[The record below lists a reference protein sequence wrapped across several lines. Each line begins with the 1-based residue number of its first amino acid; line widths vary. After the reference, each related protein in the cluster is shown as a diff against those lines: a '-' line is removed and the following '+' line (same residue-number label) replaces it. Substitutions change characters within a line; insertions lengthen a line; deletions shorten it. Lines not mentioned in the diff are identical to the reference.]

1 MNVPH
6 TTLAFLDDPAL
17 IFLFLCHYHWQE
29 SSRFKKSH
37 LSDTEQRMCATWC
50 KTSEI
55 WAMTPLHLL
64 GIPRHT
70 FRCQLVHRD
79 ERWNPSFLSSQ
90 GRKVMKTLME
100 QSYWASCLGPK
111 GGNVLNKAAAS
122 VPTSESGL
130 GTEGREQKDETE
142 DFRQYHDEGGCIWK
156 ISNFQLFCSSIW
168 FILGSVT
175 GVIFISF
182 SAGKGSCV
190 WSPHRD

>member
-1 MNVPH
+1 MIQLYFFFFSVITTGRNQADSRTHTSVTQSRGCVPVGAKPVRSGQWH
-6 TTLAFLDDPAL
+6 PFVSLE
-17 IFLFLCHYHWQE
+17 Y
-29 SSRFKKSH
+29 
-37 LSDTEQRMCATWC
+37 
-50 KTSEI
+50 
-55 WAMTPLHLL
+55 
-64 GIPRHT
+64 PRHT

-111 GGNVLNKAAAS
+111 GGNVLNKPAAS
-122 VPTSESGL
+122 IPTSESGL

-190 WSPHRD
+190 WSPHGD